1 MQKSVRPESVR
12 PEVSKGEKDF
22 FKKLR
27 LLAVLILGGLLT
39 VTLTSCMVGP
49 DFLKPKPRMPDK
61 WAEAPRDEVTG
72 KAVDLSQWWTIFR
85 DPELNS
91 LIERAVQSNLDLRI
105 AEARIREAR
114 AQRVVV
120 AAAYYPEIDVAGD
133 YARSR
138 DSLNAGGSAANSV
151 PEGVNLY
158 QVGFDASWE
167 IDVFGGVRRA
177 VEAAVA
183 DIAVAEENR
192 RAVLVTLL
200 AEVARNYLEVRG
212 SQTRLAVAE
221 KNIFTQH
228 QALEIAKARYEA
240 GLSSELDVAQAKAQ
254 LATTQAGVPL
264 LETSMRQAIHQLGVL
279 LGQPPES
286 LLEELLATATIP
298 GGPPA
303 VPAGLPSELLRRRP
317 DIRQAEQELAAATA
331 RVGVATANLFPRFF
345 LTGAVGQASLDSSDI
360 FEASSRYWSVGPTVT
375 WPVFTAG
382 RLRAQV
388 AVQNAREEQA
398 AIRYEKTVL
407 TALKDVED
415 ALIAYSKEQATRD
428 AFLQAVKANRQASDI
443 ANELYSR
450 GLVDFLNVVV
460 TQRAQYNT
468 EDALAQSAQ
477 RVSSNLVALYKAL
490 GGGWEVN

>member
-1 MQKSVRPESVR
+1 MIVRG
-12 PEVSKGEKDF
+12 KGERF
-22 FKKLR
+22 LWR
-27 LLAVLILGGLLT
+27 LSLVSLLM
-39 VTLTSCMVGP
+39 VTLTSCTVGP
-49 DFLKPKPRMPDK
+49 DFLKPTPQMPARY
-61 WAEAPRDEVTG
+61 AEAPRDEATG
-72 KAVDLSQWWTIFR
+72 KPVDLSRWWTIFR
-85 DPELNS
+85 DPELNA
-91 LIERAVQSNLDLRI
+91 LIERSVQSNLDLRI

-120 AAAYYPEIDVAGD
+120 ASAYYPEIDAVAG
-133 YARSR
+133 YSRSR
-138 DSLNAGGSAANSV
+138 DSLNAGNSAAGSV
-151 PEGVNLY
+151 PEGTNLY
-158 QVGFDASWE
+158 QAGFDARWE
-167 IDVFGGVRRA
+167 LDVFGGVRRA

-212 SQTRLAVAE
+212 SQTRLVVAE
-221 KNIFTQH
+221 KNIFTQR
-228 QALEIAKARYEA
+228 QALEIAKARFGA

-254 LATTQAGVPL
+254 LATTEAGVPL
-264 LETSMRQAIHQLGVL
+264 LETSLRQSIHQLGVL
-279 LGQPPES
+279 LGLPPES

-298 GGPPA
+298 SGPPE
-303 VPAGLPSELLRRRP
+303 VPSGLPSELLRRRP
-317 DIRQAEQELAAATA
+317 DIRQAEQEIAAATA

-345 LTGAVGQASLDSSDI
+345 LTGAVGQASVDSSDL
-360 FEASSRYWSVGPTVT
+360 FNGWSRYWSIGPSVT

-398 AIRYEKTVL
+398 AIRYEQTVL
-407 TALKDVED
+407 SALKDVED
-415 ALIAYSKEQATRD
+415 ALIAYSKEQATRES
-428 AFLQAVKANRQASDI
+428 LIQAVKANRQASDI

-450 GLVDFLNVVV
+450 GLVDFLNVLV